1 VNFTVTGSQ
10 TVGPFF
16 HVGLAGL
23 FRSDMTCGVR
33 LKPDATGLPDAAG
46 LPDATVVSIR
56 GRVIDGDRNAVPDA
70 MLEIWQAE
78 TGAFARVP
86 TDADGAFSFTA
97 VPSPFLSVTIFM
109 RGLLR
114 QLHTR
119 IYLSDGPANDDDPIL
134 RLVEA
139 ARRRTLI
146 AKPIAGAASDLE
158 WNIVLQGDDET
169 VFFEC

>member
-1 VNFTVTGSQ
+1 MNFTVTGSQ

-16 HVGLAGL
+16 HVGLAEL

-33 LKPDATGLPDAAG
+33 LK
-46 LPDATVVSIR
+46 PDATVVSIR

-134 RLVEA
+134 RLVEP

-146 AKPIAGAASDLE
+146 AKPIAGAATDLE

>member
-1 VNFTVTGSQ
+1 MSFTVTGSQ

-23 FRSDMTCGVR
+23 FQSDMTRAVR
-33 LKPDATGLPDAAG
+33 PKPDT
-46 LPDATVVSIR
+46 TVLNIR
-56 GRVIDGDRNAVPDA
+56 GRVVDGDGNGVPDA
-70 MLEIWQAE
+70 MLEVWQVE
-78 TGAFARVP
+78 TGGFARVP
-86 TDADGAFSFTA
+86 TDADGVFSFTT

-119 IYLSDGPANDDDPIL
+119 IYLSDGSPTDDPVL
-134 RLVEA
+134 RLVEP
-139 ARRRTLI
+139 ARRGTLI
-146 AKPIAGAASDLE
+146 ARPIAGADSHLE
-158 WNIVLQGDDET
+158 WNVVLQGEDET